1 MERHKEPTNAE
12 LMLVN
17 AKEKI
22 AVLEKKVKFYKEQF
36 SRLVTFKC
44 AVAGLLKDAAPDDYS
59 IDDM

>member
-44 AVAGLLKDAAPDDYS
+44 GVAELLKDAAPDEYS
-59 IDDM
+59 LDDM